1 MSGQC
6 TNLLRKSAAFFA
18 TALRSLLVRPIR
30 YMDAADE
37 INDTMT
43 VRHNRQNEGANEFA
57 VMNGRIVAAGVT
69 ISIGT
74 ITFFTNRTGGK
85 CSSPFII

>member
-1 MSGQC
+1 M
-6 TNLLRKSAAFFA
+6 T
-18 TALRSLLVRPIR
+18 T
-30 YMDAADE
+30 ADE

-57 VMNGRIVAAGVT
+57 VMNGRIVATGVT

-74 ITFFTNRTGGK
+74 ITFLTNKTGGK
-85 CSSPFII
+85 